1 MDIPAFF
8 ETFSLL
14 HDLGECLS
22 LLIFIMDDKSSPAN
36 GNGNNNRH
44 HHHSCG
50 GGGWQACFGSNYDAV
65 ALYRIT
71 LGIMLCIELISRF
84 QYLHPFYSDEG

>member
-1 MDIPAFF
+1 MM
-8 ETFSLL
+8 
-14 HDLGECLS
+14 G
-22 LLIFIMDDKSSPAN
+22 DKSSPNA
-36 GNGNNNRH
+36 GNGSNNNRH
-44 HHHSCG
+44 HNSG